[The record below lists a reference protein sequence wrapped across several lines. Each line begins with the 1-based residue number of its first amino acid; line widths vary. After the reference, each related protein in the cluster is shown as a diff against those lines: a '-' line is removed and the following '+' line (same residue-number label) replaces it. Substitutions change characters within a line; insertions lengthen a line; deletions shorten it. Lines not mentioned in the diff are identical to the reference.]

1 MKKYTIISF
10 VTVFSLVFGNMIGYC
25 NFKQAIAKSK
35 IKECKYYTNGH
46 NLLDKYDSSSL
57 LCKKLKYDYNINTG
71 VLNKDVEK
79 NLNSIGIFD
88 SEIED
93 MDDRLLNSLN
103 KCDEYS
109 IAVTYSEENSDGV
122 WVDMDSSDIDDYIEE
137 EYSEELLEMDS
148 REKFNLFSIGAK
160 KASAKTVESG
170 WKVSN
175 SKKVKQYLVMTDY
188 AGTKDVR
195 VAYTVQWIKEPVNRD
210 KDVIGITLNNM
221 SPCTSTWGGS
231 YSYRIHDIYT
241 GIINSGKIVD
251 TCKVVKLPVS
261 NTKNSADGMAT
272 TVDLYSSRKE
282 LLAMQASGGIVES
295 ILDDK
300 IHIMFDCNILNKKS
314 KVVACGS
321 YLHSTKNYCASPSI
335 SFSGGAVSIG
345 VSASKNTNFDLITN
359 NPVVTASFS
368 YK

>member
-109 IAVTYSEENSDGV
+109 IAVTYSEENKLNFSLESISK
-122 WVDMDSSDIDDYIEE
+122 SSS
-137 EYSEELLEMDS
+137 EYSS
-148 REKFNLFSIGAK
+148 SI
-160 KASAKTVESG
+160 
-170 WKVSN
+170 
-175 SKKVKQYLVMTDY
+175 
-188 AGTKDVR
+188 
-195 VAYTVQWIKEPVNRD
+195 
-210 KDVIGITLNNM
+210 
-221 SPCTSTWGGS
+221 
-231 YSYRIHDIYT
+231 
-241 GIINSGKIVD
+241 
-251 TCKVVKLPVS
+251 
-261 NTKNSADGMAT
+261 
-272 TVDLYSSRKE
+272 
-282 LLAMQASGGIVES
+282 
-295 ILDDK
+295 
-300 IHIMFDCNILNKKS
+300 
-314 KVVACGS
+314 
-321 YLHSTKNYCASPSI
+321 
-335 SFSGGAVSIG
+335 
-345 VSASKNTNFDLITN
+345 
-359 NPVVTASFS
+359 
-368 YK
+368 